1 MCNRMLPGD
10 TPVQKTHK
18 KRIPAACDGATL
30 LTDVAKMHE
39 LLDKVWQRDEYDMFK
54 KPVSEAEA
62 PGYFRVITDPM
73 DLSTI
78 KAKAEDN
85 QYTYWEELATDLY
98 LMYNNGMKYNP
109 QGSTYWKASKA
120 QQMHARSLLENAR
133 AGKPL
138 VSAKAKAA
146 NQARKETMAANKAA
160 REKQQAMN
168 KKARAE
174 QRAAQEAK
182 ILRRAGISD
191 GSTLDARTTFRR
203 QPDAGLYQYKGLAAC
218 KTGDNTYVGLFGPS
232 FDRET
237 QPQTFEYGSSL
248 RNFAASLS
256 SRAYS
261 RVKCHLEAMVPASW
275 RPEFVKSIQA
285 HFEGSNK

>member
-1 MCNRMLPGD
+1 
-10 TPVQKTHK
+10 
-18 KRIPAACDGATL
+18 
-30 LTDVAKMHE
+30 
-39 LLDKVWQRDEYDMFK
+39 
-54 KPVSEAEA
+54 
-62 PGYFRVITDPM
+62 
-73 DLSTI
+73 
-78 KAKAEDN
+78 
-85 QYTYWEELATDLY
+85 
-98 LMYNNGMKYNP
+98 MYNNGMKFNP

-237 QPQTFEYGSSL
+237 QPQTFVYGSSL
-248 RNFAASLS
+248 RNFAAVSHTH
-256 SRAYS
+256 SRSFSPTSHVFRSVRCAA
-261 RVKCHLEAMVPASW
+261 RAPRPHHPLPASYERRRGRSDGHQ
-275 RPEFVKSIQA
+275 RPLPGQRCRRQRQRRRPRPGRSGPGARARHRLRPVGRP
-285 HFEGSNK
+285 GSAPGRRAGTAPRPPSSPVWMTWSAPCTRP